1 MSRWAGWKVLVE
13 IYEGNFSM
21 PGDADE
27 WAEYLRKH
35 LPEEFPG
42 AEISVPV
49 IPGVEGAGASEYIMP
64 IGREADY
71 REQRDADF
79 ALAAVFSRRPAISFF
94 RGGCKN
100 AGEHDQGG
108 RGRPETRS
116 RSVQDHRGSG
126 GGN

>member
-49 IPGVEGAGASEYIMP
+49 IPGVEGPGASEYIRP

-71 REQRDADF
+71 GEQRDADF
-79 ALAAVFSRRPAISFF
+79 ALEAVIFKAASDF
-94 RGGCKN
+94 
-100 AGEHDQGG
+100 DLQG
-108 RGRPETRS
+108 RM
-116 RSVQDHRGSG
+116 
-126 GGN
+126 

>member
-79 ALAAVFSRRPAISFF
+79 ALEAALSKAARDF
-94 RGGCKN
+94 
-100 AGEHDQGG
+100 DLQG
-108 RGRPETRS
+108 RM
-116 RSVQDHRGSG
+116 
-126 GGN
+126 